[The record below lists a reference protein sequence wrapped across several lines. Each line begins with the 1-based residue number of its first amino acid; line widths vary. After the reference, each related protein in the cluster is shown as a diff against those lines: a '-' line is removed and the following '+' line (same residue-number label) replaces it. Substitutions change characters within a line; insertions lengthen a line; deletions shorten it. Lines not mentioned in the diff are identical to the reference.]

1 VVLNPAEAAIV
12 GSPGG
17 YSWSGAAN
25 TYFFVDQA
33 EDLIAFAWTQ
43 LVPYGLQD
51 LHDEFRIA
59 VYQAVVD

>member
-1 VVLNPAEAAIV
+1 MVVLNPAEAAIV

-33 EDLIAFAWTQ
+33 EDLIAFAWT
-43 LVPYGLQD
+43 LSSD
-51 LHDEFRIA
+51 T
-59 VYQAVVD
+59 